1 MMGGALIRKC
11 WDVQEETWGGQDRFD
26 YESTDNSHQ
35 YGYHH
40 YYHEHIF
47 PNNSNIDFIQRQSI

>member
-11 WDVQEETWGGQDRFD
+11 WDVQEETWGGKDRFD
-26 YESTDNSHQ
+26 YESTDYSHQ
-35 YGYHH
+35 CD
-40 YYHEHIF
+40 YYHEHVF